1 MEVKEHISNEEII
14 KLNNLQVKK
23 SELESKQQHYYN
35 LKQQGQYVR
44 ARIKWI
50 KEGDIPSKY
59 FLTLEKRRQ
68 GANVLTKLTDNN
80 NVIEDDRQILN
91 ETLSF
96 YENLYKAK
104 HIPIQH
110 IEEYFANIK
119 KLKSLTSDERS
130 LCDDP
135 ITVDEVTQVVL
146 TLKKN
151 KSPGNDGLT
160 SEFYQAFWQ
169 ELKPIFM
176 KMLCEAF
183 QKGILPDR
191 TKKSIITLIFKKGDR
206 TLLKNYRPISLTN
219 CDYKILTFALANAF
233 RKLSQI

>member
-1 MEVKEHISNEEII
+1 M
-14 KLNNLQVKK
+14 
-23 SELESKQQHYYN
+23 
-35 LKQQGQYVR
+35 
-44 ARIKWI
+44 
-50 KEGDIPSKY
+50 
-59 FLTLEKRRQ
+59 
-68 GANVLTKLTDNN
+68 LTKLTDNN
-80 NVIEDDRQILN
+80 ATEDDKEILN

-96 YENLYKAK
+96 YQNLYKAK

-110 IEEYFANIK
+110 IEYLTNMK

-130 LCDDP
+130 LCDNP

-176 KMLCEAF
+176 KMLCETF
-183 QKGILPDR
+183 QKGILPDS
-191 TKKSIITLIFKKGDR
+191 TQ
-206 TLLKNYRPISLTN
+206 N
-219 CDYKILTFALANAF
+219 
-233 RKLSQI
+233 Q